1 MAILKDISKYLKYVS
16 ITENEM
22 IRNMKIQIYN
32 KKRRRDSEVEE
43 QVDEVAQDQD
53 IEDALLQKS
62 TSSVSEDQAPEKAQ
76 KKESHQPGPELTA
89 EEQLESALEQ
99 LEITQDEYSDKLFEL
114 TNAYWDIQEKY
125 QNQYD
130 FGIILLDLETV
141 KKQIS
146 SKIEALISKLKARAV
161 STFTTKMDELDKKF
175 QLIENKLTAT
185 HYTIDDVLE

>member
-1 MAILKDISKYLKYVS
+1 
-16 ITENEM
+16 
-22 IRNMKIQIYN
+22 
-32 KKRRRDSEVEE
+32 
-43 QVDEVAQDQD
+43 
-53 IEDALLQKS
+53 
-62 TSSVSEDQAPEKAQ
+62 
-76 KKESHQPGPELTA
+76 
-89 EEQLESALEQ
+89 LESALEH

-146 SKIEALISKLKARAV
+146 SKIEALISKLQARAV

>member
-1 MAILKDISKYLKYVS
+1 
-16 ITENEM
+16 
-22 IRNMKIQIYN
+22 
-32 KKRRRDSEVEE
+32 
-43 QVDEVAQDQD
+43 
-53 IEDALLQKS
+53 
-62 TSSVSEDQAPEKAQ
+62 
-76 KKESHQPGPELTA
+76 
-89 EEQLESALEQ
+89 LESALEH

-146 SKIEALISKLKARAV
+146 SKIEALISKLQARAV
-161 STFTTKMDELDKKF
+161 STFTSKMDELDKKF
-175 QLIENKLTAT
+175 QFIENKLTAT

>member
-32 KKRRRDSEVEE
+32 KKRRHDSEAEE
-43 QVDEVAQDQD
+43 QVDEAAQDQD

-62 TSSVSEDQAPEKAQ
+62 ASSISEDQAPEKAQ
-76 KKESHQPGPELTA
+76 KKESHQIGPELTA
-89 EEQLESALEQ
+89 EEQLESALEH

-146 SKIEALISKLKARAV
+146 SKIEALISKLQARAV
-161 STFTTKMDELDKKF
+161 STFTSKMDELDKKF
-175 QLIENKLTAT
+175 QFIENKLTAT